1 MQPEEETKNMKK
13 RLLAMLMVLSMALSI
28 LPMSAMAAPGGGSGD
43 QDETSQVVNPGGT
56 VYYDQNG
63 KQYDTGKLGEDGIVV
78 EMSKT
83 VQAGDS
89 ENIFDVTLQVKT
101 NQNVQELSSTNPDA
115 AVALVLDLSGS
126 MEDCVECGKGE
137 TSHSRWSDHTYKS
150 RLAQAQ
156 ENAIQF
162 LNQFSELSS
171 GEGKAKRMVTV
182 ITFNSHAQR
191 VTSWLDV
198 TNQRNLSHVQ
208 TQINSLEISERY
220 TGTNIEAGL
229 MLADNN
235 LDEVKE
241 EGIEYLYTILLT
253 DGKPT
258 WHVQRTSNSK
268 NNITGER
275 GGGSSTKKE
284 DAEDVGKEANDIL
297 TKSRNSKLFSICFG
311 VEKVDWSTVPVWE
324 TTPFRN
330 WYDATPPT
338 TERTTVGQWLTSFSS
353 KAYNGGT
360 KGENLFDN
368 FDSILSQIEV
378 ATKAFKVTDEMGENV
393 SVVNYQQNEGNTVKV
408 SENRDQ
414 IYWDILQSALDSE
427 ESNYTENEDG
437 TITGTLAYTLHYT
450 VKLDN
455 LSMQNPDQGSVKVN
469 DSAKLTY
476 AVCTD
481 GMWGDIQTGTFA
493 VPQVKS
499 FAGDLIFTKKGSDG
513 KILEG
518 AQFTLTCQDNRNWKR
533 EATSNESGGISF
545 ENIPSGHVYTLTEA
559 EVPEGYVAVEL
570 IDVTVSYGEVTAEG
584 ITDGTLI
591 DPVATGSLAISKE
604 VTAGDGLTPDENQQF
619 SFKVEF
625 NGEGQLEGDFPYT
638 VSGSENEYTITDGGT
653 ITLKAEET
661 ATITGLPV
669 GTTYTVTE
677 TNIPAGF
684 EAEQG
689 SISGTISGEG
699 NNAEFTNRYSVE
711 PLILSGETYLTV
723 RKEIKA
729 GDETYTWGE
738 GDSFTFSIFAKNGVP
753 MPEEETVTISNSTG
767 GHTASF
773 GNITYEKPDTYQYTI
788 REIHSD
794 IPGMSSDTKVYIVTV
809 NVAVQDGKLVPE
821 VTYQVKRNNETTDYT
836 KSEYENN
843 KLLFTNQY
851 DTSKQTVRIS
861 GNKELKGEPLDAG
874 DFQFQ
879 LTGVQ
884 KDDGEVIRDQSGVGD
899 IPLPGDLEIGGTVTN
914 GSIESDP
921 SNIFFG
927 TITYDVKDE
936 GTYKYYFKEVV
947 PEEAE
952 PGMVYDEE
960 EKVVTVTVTY
970 EDQVLNAIVSVDAGD
985 GTVTEKNASLTFR
998 NVKKEA
1004 TLGGDGST
1012 ALTVNK
1018 TLTGR
1023 GWLPTDTFSFTLAAN
1038 DDTTKQA
1045 IKDGDVVLNG
1055 VQVVNG
1061 VMTTTIS
1068 GGPTLTGSNSIMN
1081 AKTSAFEGITFYEE
1095 GIYKFLVQETA
1106 GEIKDVTYSLAK
1118 YTVTVQVDENEDGT
1132 LADPVVTVTQT
1143 TNDKGDA
1150 VSEVGATTLQF
1161 TNTVAE
1167 KGNTKSVTTG
1177 EEGAGNYD
1185 PDGKV
1190 AGVGDILTYTI
1201 QWVNDAVD
1209 ENGNATAATVTVTD
1223 TIPEGTEYV
1232 KNSAVNATYD
1242 DTTKTLTW
1250 TINNAAA
1257 DATDEV
1263 SFQVKVTEA
1272 AVENK
1277 ENTIKNQAAVK
1288 VGDNTPK
1295 QTTETE
1301 TYVPEK
1307 SVTEYQPGTGDA
1319 AATVP
1324 DTGLKVGDQLT
1335 YTIFYKNTETDK
1347 ANVTIADVVPAGT
1360 KLTEKPMADG
1370 ATVTMYADDKGE
1382 TETNDPAAAK
1392 MVKWVIPEVE
1402 ENAEGTVTMTVKVV
1416 SGAEATVEN
1425 TASVQ
1430 IGQDGPTVS
1439 TNTEST
1445 EIDESERTVTIT
1457 PADIIVYTGGT
1468 GYEGVVG
1475 NQSGAAR
1482 AGEDEETGGQS
1493 NGLPE
1498 PGYYITLPDW
1508 LNDQLNIKEDPT
1520 EEGAT
1525 DLSKILTFTYADDEE
1540 QTRKWSLALYYDGED
1555 GTSYEETRVEGVT
1568 RNRYV
1573 YRMNP
1578 AVVDGEKIPV
1588 RVQFTPKGEE
1598 GGIPTLSDDFTL
1610 DLGTLY
1616 QQYDMTIYPGLL
1628 EQDLVEAQVKLN
1640 GGDNT
1645 ETLPVKVGNGT
1656 LTVRGTTNG
1665 EVTTKVATTTDDVT
1679 KNTKTID
1686 ETTGCTITAVADAD
1700 TQYVV
1705 NESHVTVEAES
1716 VHLLAD
1722 ELSQGDT
1729 AEGDAANESQRIL
1742 KDYLVENNQAETD
1755 DHYIYQY
1762 LDLVDETNGR
1772 AWVTADRPVDVYWKL
1787 PKGSDSNDD
1796 FKIVH
1801 FTGLD
1806 RQYDE
1811 ETEKLI
1817 GTEGYEVEEYT
1828 TANNKLE
1835 IVTLD
1840 GEQYL
1845 KFATKEF
1852 SPFVLV
1858 WDEVSN
1864 SSGGGGSG
1872 GNKPS
1877 LNTEDHYGYIVGYP
1891 VDYETGEPT
1900 DDQAR
1905 KPVKPQGKITR
1916 AEVATIFFR
1925 MLTDESRNAY
1935 WSQSNDFTDVAAD
1948 AWYNNAIST
1957 MANAGILDGYEDGS
1971 FHPNGYI
1978 TRAEFAT
1985 IAVRFFDL
1993 SYQGEDLFPDIDG
2006 HWAQDYINQA
2016 ADAGIIEGY
2025 PDGTFGPQKQITRA
2039 EAVTMVNRT
2048 LDRHPDQDHFLEDML
2063 VWPDNLDTEA
2073 WYYADIQEATNSHEY
2088 QVKKDAQGN
2097 EYEVWTKILPI
2108 RDWEAL
2114 EKEWSD
2120 ANSSEN
2126 PGDVV

>member
-1 MQPEEETKNMKK
+1 MKK

-28 LPMSAMAAPGGGSGD
+28 LPMSAMAAPGDGGGD
-43 QDETSQVVNPGGT
+43 QEAANQIAKQGEEKTTKDKKVKHSKRIEQTDENTFDITLTVQTKETIEEQVV
-56 VYYDQNG
+56 
-63 KQYDTGKLGEDGIVV
+63 
-78 EMSKT
+78 
-83 VQAGDS
+83 S
-89 ENIFDVTLQVKT
+89 E
-101 NQNVQELSSTNPDA
+101 DA
-115 AVALVLDLSGS
+115 AVVLVLDVSNS
-126 MEDCVECGKGE
+126 MDKKDIQSVKEAARNFVEKL
-137 TSHSRWSDHTYKS
+137 TDDAS
-150 RLAQAQ
+150 
-156 ENAIQF
+156 ENAQRKVAIVEFGSNAKTVVGWTEANSSQGK
-162 LNQFSELSS
+162 NKIENGITAVENGFSYWGKWEKDS
-171 GEGKAKRMVTV
+171 G
-182 ITFNSHAQR
+182 
-191 VTSWLDV
+191 
-198 TNQRNLSHVQ
+198 
-208 TQINSLEISERY
+208 
-220 TGTNIEAGL
+220 GTNIEGGL
-229 MLADNN
+229 RLADN
-235 LDEVKE
+235 
-241 EGIEYLYTILLT
+241 LLSNDQVTNIKNKYVVLMT
-253 DGKPT
+253 DGVPT
-258 WHVQRTSNSK
+258 YHVEEDEETDSIDIMYGK
-268 NNITGER
+268 R
-275 GGGSSTKKE
+275 GGGNWATDNDYCDIYDPYQPEKGDTVPKSIKKKAKLYTVFYKNNWGTVGSMDIGSWLSAFSTQLIKAGDDIFE
-284 DAEDVGKEANDIL
+284 GLENIAEIIVNQAQAWIL
-297 TKSRNSKLFSICFG
+297 TDPMGEYIDFG
-311 VEKVDWSTVPVWE
+311 D
-324 TTPFRN
+324 N
-330 WYDATPPT
+330 
-338 TERTTVGQWLTSFSS
+338 TEIPRVTE
-353 KAYNGGT
+353 
-360 KGENLFDN
+360 KGEEGDYTVAFNTSTNTLVWNLRNDTSRTGPVDGWYTYKLTYSVTLDTLKSGFSKEN
-368 FDSILSQIEV
+368 QY
-378 ATKAFKVTDEMGENV
+378 ATN
-393 SVVNYQQNEGNTVKV
+393 GNTVLT
-408 SENRDQ
+408 
-414 IYWDILQSALDSE
+414 YML
-427 ESNYTENEDG
+427 TEDG
-437 TITGTLAYTLHYT
+437 ELQPQLYKTELSVPM
-450 VKLDN
+450 VK
-455 LSMQNPDQGSVKVN
+455 G
-469 DSAKLTY
+469 
-476 AVCTD
+476 
-481 GMWGDIQTGTFA
+481 
-493 VPQVKS
+493 

-518 AQFTLTCQDNRNWKR
+518 AQFTLTCQDNGNWNR
-533 EATSNESGGISF
+533 EATSNESGKISF
-545 ENIPSGHVYTLTEA
+545 ENIPSGHVYTLTETEA
-559 EVPEGYVAVEL
+559 PEGYVEVTP
-570 IDVTVSYGEVTAEG
+570 IDVAVSYGEVTAEG

-591 DPVATGSLAISKE
+591 DPVATGSLAISKK
-604 VTAGDGLTPDENQQF
+604 VTVGDGLTPSPDTNFTFSVQF
-619 SFKVEF
+619 
-625 NGEGQLEGDFPYT
+625 
-638 VSGSENEYTITDGGT
+638 GSELSGTYETKTTSEKGAQEEKTGELTVTNGQATVTLQADQTIT
-653 ITLKAEET
+653 IQ
-661 ATITGLPV
+661 GLPA

-677 TNIPAGF
+677 TEPGDGF
-684 EAEQG
+684 TQTAPEGAAM
-689 SISGTISGEG
+689 GTISANRTET
-699 NNAEFTNRYSVE
+699 AAFTNTYEVDSVS
-711 PLILSGETYLTV
+711 LVGSTALQV
-723 RKEIKA
+723 KKEIQGKA
-729 GDETYTWGE
+729 PETSYEWQE
-738 GDSFTFSIFAKNGVP
+738 NDSFTFTITAVTQGAP
-753 MPEEETVTISNSTG
+753 MPDRKEIVIDKDTTN
-767 GHTASF
+767 HTASF
-773 GNITYEKPDTYQYTI
+773 GDITYTKPGTYKYEI
-788 REIHSD
+788 REKNSE
-794 IPGMSSDTKVYIVTV
+794 IPGMSSDSR
-809 NVAVQDGKLVPE
+809 A
-821 VTYQVKRNNETTDYT
+821 YQVQVVVEDTGTGSLNVKEPKYSLLDGGSTT
-836 KSEYENN
+836 EYEYGENTPMTFVN
-843 KLLFTNQY
+843 TY
-851 DTSKQTVRIS
+851 DTATQQVIIRGTKT
-861 GNKELKGEPLDAG
+861 
-874 DFQFQ
+874 
-879 LTGVQ
+879 LTGDTLA
-884 KDDGEVIRDQSGVGD
+884 KDQFSFALTKAEKVGSEGATV
-899 IPLPGDLEIGGTVTN
+899 PLPVIGGNSLEEGETVKNT
-914 GSIESDP
+914 DATAD
-921 SNIFFG
+921 NIFFG
-927 TITYDVKDE
+927 TIIYDVQDA
-936 GTYKYYFKEVV
+936 GTYKYYFQEVV
-947 PEEAE
+947 PEDEE
-952 PGMVYDEE
+952 PGMVYDDE

-970 EDQVLNAIVSVDAGD
+970 DEGVLNATVSVDTGD
-985 GTVTEKNASLTFR
+985 GTAAGESASLTFH

-1004 TLGGDGST
+1004 TLDGDGDA
-1012 ALTVNK
+1012 ALTVKK

-1023 GWLPTDTFSFTLAAN
+1023 GWLPTDQFTFQLAAED
-1038 DDTTKQA
+1038 DDTSQA
-1045 IKDGDVVLNG
+1045 LEDGTVKLENALGDAMV
-1055 VQVVNG
+1055 
-1061 VMTTTIS
+1061 TTIPES
-1068 GGPTLTGSNSIMN
+1068 KTIQAGNSVISNTKTGS
-1081 AKTSAFEGITFYEE
+1081 FGDITFYETGKYTFTVTEMKPGE
-1095 GIYKFLVQETA
+1095 GAIE
-1106 GEIKDVTYSLAK
+1106 GVTYSQAK

-1132 LADPVVTVTQT
+1132 LAKPEVTVTQT

-1177 EEGAGNYD
+1177 TTEDPDGID

-1209 ENGNATAATVTVTD
+1209 KNGNATAATVTVTD

-1232 KNSAVNATYD
+1232 NNSAQNATYD
-1242 DTTKTLTW
+1242 GDTKTLTW
-1250 TINNAAA
+1250 TIKNA
-1257 DATDEV
+1257 DPNATGTV
-1263 SFQVKVTEA
+1263 SFRVKVTEA
-1272 AVENK
+1272 AVKNDED
-1277 ENTIKNQAAVK
+1277 NTIENQATVE
-1288 VGDNTPK
+1288 VGDNESK
-1295 QTTETE
+1295 QTTKTE

-1307 SVTEYQPGTGDA
+1307 SVTKYQPKDGDA
-1319 AATVP
+1319 TTEVP
-1324 DTGLKVGDQLT
+1324 QTGLKVGDQLT
-1335 YTIFYKNTETDK
+1335 YTISYKNTEDTASTVTITDK
-1347 ANVTIADVVPAGT
+1347 VPTGTEFVSADNGGALDEESGIVTWTLNEVQP
-1360 KLTEKPMADG
+1360 G
-1370 ATVTMYADDKGE
+1370 ATGE
-1382 TETNDPAAAK
+1382 
-1392 MVKWVIPEVE
+1392 
-1402 ENAEGTVTMTVKVV
+1402 VTMTVKVV
-1416 SGAEATVEN
+1416 SGAETTVEN

-1430 IGQDGPTVS
+1430 IGEDGPTVS

-1445 EIDESERTVTIT
+1445 EIDESERSIIIT

-1468 GYEGVVG
+1468 GYESVVG

-1482 AGEDEETGGQS
+1482 AGEDEETGEQS

-1508 LNDQLNIKEDPT
+1508 LNDQLNIQEDPT
-1520 EEGAT
+1520 QEGAT
-1525 DLSKILTFTYADDEE
+1525 DLSKILTFTYADEE
-1540 QTRKWSLALYYDGED
+1540 QTREWSLALYYDDED
-1555 GTSYEETRVEGVT
+1555 GTSYEETTVGDVT

-1578 AVVDGEKIPV
+1578 AVVGGEKIPV

-1686 ETTGCTITAVADAD
+1686 EKTGCTITAVADVD
-1700 TQYVV
+1700 TQYVI
-1705 NESHVTVEAES
+1705 NDSHVTVEAEN

-1729 AEGDAANESQRIL
+1729 GDAADESQQIL
-1742 KDYLVENNQAETD
+1742 KDYLVKNDQAETD

-1796 FKIVH
+1796 FKLVH

-1811 ETEKLI
+1811 ETEGLI
-1817 GTEGYEVEEYT
+1817 GQEGYEVEAYT
-1828 TANNKLE
+1828 TSNGGLK

-1864 SSGGGGSG
+1864 SSGGGGGG

-1935 WSQSNDFTDVAAD
+1935 WSQSNSFTDVAAD

-1993 SYQGEDLFPDIDG
+1993 TYQGEDLFPDIDG
-2006 HWAQDYINQA
+2006 HWAQEYINQA

-2048 LDRHPDQDHFLEDML
+2048 LDRHPDPDHFLEDML

-2073 WYYADIQEATNSHEY
+2073 WYYADMQEATNSHEY
-2088 QVKKDAQGN
+2088 QMKKDAQGN

-2126 PGDVV
+2126 PGDVAG